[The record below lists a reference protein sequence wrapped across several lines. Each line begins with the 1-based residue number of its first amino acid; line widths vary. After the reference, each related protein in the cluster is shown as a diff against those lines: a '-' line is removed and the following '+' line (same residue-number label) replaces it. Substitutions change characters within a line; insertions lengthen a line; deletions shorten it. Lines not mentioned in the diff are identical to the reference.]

1 MSIRIVLYF
10 EVVPVGRTMS
20 LFGNLNRTQEMYFFF
35 LESLYASVF
44 MDGDKISFL
53 FSIEVNN
60 ISLLSSVISAVTLWI
75 HRRLT
80 SV

>member
-60 ISLLSSVISAVTLWI
+60 ISLLSSVISTVTLWI
-75 HRRLT
+75 LRRLT